1 MTPDTSEVLPVLDAV
16 HLRLMLDPS
25 NDHDCELAG
34 ELLHARVQTAAAI
47 EQLEDSIPLTESREA
62 VQVAALWY
70 GCIGLGVGI
79 FIGGFGPGFLPGL
92 FG

>member
-1 MTPDTSEVLPVLDAV
+1 MNPDVSDVIPVMDAV
-16 HLRLMLDPS
+16 HLRLALNPQ
-25 NDHDCELAG
+25 NDHDFELAA

-70 GCIGLGVGI
+70 GCIGLCVGI
-79 FIGGFGPGFLPGL
+79 FIGGLGPGFLSGL